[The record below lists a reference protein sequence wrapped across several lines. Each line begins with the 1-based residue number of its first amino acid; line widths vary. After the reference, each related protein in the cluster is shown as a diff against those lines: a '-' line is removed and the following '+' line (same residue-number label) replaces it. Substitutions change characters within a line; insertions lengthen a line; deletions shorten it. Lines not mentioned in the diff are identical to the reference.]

1 MSEFSKM
8 VKAFQKGAG
17 GIGKTFTGSENL
29 QNITA
34 GVAPTPNLNYNITQ
48 FKPSLPGLNPALK
61 GTPNLPSLNLPSP
74 NWETMTP
81 NLPEFNTD
89 FGTVNFDQD
98 WLPKGGFEGGT
109 LGTVLSALKG
119 AADQY
124 YGMDQK
130 SGVGL
135 LLKGMGQ
142 TGGEL
147 NKFLFGGNIQK
158 YGEHWKRQ
166 MIGNEEDVW
175 SDNTTTT
182 TTTDDGGTVT
192 DDGGTVTSGPGEA
205 PDTSEEAAALM
216 SGAAKPGAMSERDR
230 LARIRRML
238 AGRYGRA
245 ETQLTKGGFGEGTGR
260 SLTGYA

>member
-1 MSEFSKM
+1 M
-8 VKAFQKGAG
+8 
-17 GIGKTFTGSENL
+17 
-29 QNITA
+29 
-34 GVAPTPNLNYNITQ
+34 
-48 FKPSLPGLNPALK
+48 
-61 GTPNLPSLNLPSP
+61 PSP

-98 WLPKGGFEGGT
+98 WLKPGGGT
-109 LGTVLSALKG
+109 LGTAMSALKG
-119 AADQY
+119 SMDTLV
-124 YGMDQK
+124 GMDQR
-130 SGVGL
+130 SGIGL
-135 LLKGMGQ
+135 ALRGLSQ
-142 TGGEL
+142 TGDEL
-147 NKFLFGGNIQK
+147 NKFFFGGNIQK

-182 TTTDDGGTVT
+182 TTTDTTDTT
-192 DDGGTVTSGPGEA
+192 DDTSITAA
-205 PDTSEEAAALM
+205 PDTTEEADALM
-216 SGAAKPGAMSERDR
+216 SGAAKPSEMSERDR

>member
-8 VKAFQKGAG
+8 VRAFQKTAG
-17 GIGKTFTGSENL
+17 VIGKTFTGSENL

-48 FKPSLPGLNPALK
+48 FKPSLPGLNPALT
-61 GTPNLPSLNLPSP
+61 GTPNIPSLH
-74 NWETMTP
+74 P
-81 NLPEFNTD
+81 NLNAPSMPDWMSIEGGSLGNLNTD
-89 FGTVNFDQD
+89 IGTLNLEQD
-98 WLPKGGFEGGT
+98 WLKPGGGT
-109 LGTVLSALKG
+109 LGTAMSAFKGSMDTLVGMDQRSGIGLALKG
-119 AADQY
+119 L
-124 YGMDQK
+124 
-130 SGVGL
+130 S
-135 LLKGMGQ
+135 Q
-142 TGGEL
+142 TGDEL

-182 TTTDDGGTVT
+182 TTTDDGGSG
-192 DDGGTVTSGPGEA
+192 GGTVTSGPGEA

-216 SGAAKPGAMSERDR
+216 SGAAKPGEMLERDR